1 MTEVKIMVGGPESS
15 LPLDVYQSSAA
26 DVIWIGVD
34 HGAIRLLKEGIQP
47 DLAVGDFDSITEEER
62 ILLEEKINDVR
73 PAPSE
78 KDDTDTE
85 LALQLALEEYKPDK
99 ISIYGAT
106 AGRLDHLMSNFFFVF
121 QPRFKSHASLISLYD
136 RFNSVSFYLP
146 GEYELT
152 REKNKSYAGFV
163 CMTPV
168 QKLSLRGFKYPL
180 DEKDYAYPISLAS
193 NEFKETT
200 ASFSFTEGLVA
211 FIQSKDGK

>member
-1 MTEVKIMVGGPESS
+1 MTEVKIMVGGPESA
-15 LPLDVYQSSAA
+15 LPLDVYQSNTS

-34 HGAIRLLKEGIQP
+34 HGAIRLLKEGILP
-47 DLAVGDFDSITEEER
+47 DLAVGDFDSVTEAER
-62 ILLEEKINDVR
+62 TLLEEKIGDVR
-73 PAPSE
+73 SAPSE

-99 ISIYGAT
+99 VSIYGAT
-106 AGRLDHLMSNFFFVF
+106 AGRLDHLMSNFLFVF
-121 QPRFKSHASLISLYD
+121 QPRFKAHASVITLYD

-146 GEYELT
+146 GEYELIQE
-152 REKNKSYAGFV
+152 RDKPYAGFV

-180 DEKDYAYPISLAS
+180 EEKDYEYPISLAS
-193 NEFKETT
+193 NEFKKSV
-200 ASFSFTEGLVA
+200 ASFSFTEGLIV